1 MCRRWGERIE
11 RFWLGVFDGVAAFTF
26 LLYFMS
32 MICVIGVFTQ
42 VVRQMSSLNQK
53 MGTSLCCGL

>member
-11 RFWLGVFDGVAAFTF
+11 GFWPGVFDGVAAFTF

-42 VVRQMSSLNQK
+42 VVRQMSSLSQ
-53 MGTSLCCGL
+53 